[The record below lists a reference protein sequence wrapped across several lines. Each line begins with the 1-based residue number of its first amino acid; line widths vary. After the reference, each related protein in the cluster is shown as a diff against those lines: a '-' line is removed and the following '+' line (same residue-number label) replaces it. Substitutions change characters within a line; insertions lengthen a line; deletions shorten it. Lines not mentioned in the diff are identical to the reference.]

1 MHLYQALHELVTQ
14 WRTKNY
20 NNSDYSSI
28 SEILEWAKEPEGSG
42 FLLRQSQFRALETY
56 WFLRLQCKTPHIFE
70 LYKHSFSSRTE
81 LLKALGISSQTFE
94 AADFD
99 EEKLWQKIKSDDS
112 FAVKHKLDAIK
123 ETLTLEYPSYIF
135 ALAMGAG
142 KTALIGAIIATE
154 FAMADEYPEGPFI
167 QNALVFAPGT
177 TIIQS
182 LREIA
187 SLPYDRILPP
197 RFFKRFSA
205 TVKLT
210 FTRDGDPDIPIIPN
224 SNWNIV
230 VTNTEKIRI
239 QKETIRKSD
248 LGLFAPAEKE
258 EEARTDVANRRLQKI
273 ASLPHLAVFSDEAH
287 HTYGQA
293 LGTELKRVRQTVDY
307 LYHNSP
313 NLICVVNTTGTPY
326 FKKQILR
333 DVVAWYGLSEGIRDG
348 ILKQVSDNIHSYSF
362 GSQNTDKFI
371 SQIIT
376 EFFSKYGNVSLPNG
390 AIAKLAIYFPQTD
403 DLKELRPVIE
413 ATLVQLGYSPTICL
427 RNTNESTKD
436 EIDAFNRLNDPA
448 STHRVILLVGKG
460 TEGWNCPSL
469 FACALARQIRSSN
482 NLVLQASSRCL
493 RQVPG
498 NETKASIYLS
508 EDNRTT
514 LDDELKQTYGE
525 SIADLNNAT
534 SKSKWSRIVLR
545 KVDIP
550 PIKLRRLEKIIVKKE
565 QQSISIL
572 LVKPDIVPEAT
583 IVRRSYRVVEG
594 GSNTLEQVAD
604 PGVVVKDIPMR
615 SVYDVAIE
623 CSSVYRLDVWTI
635 HDELQRLY
643 GTEVPEAHIE
653 NLRHQIEQQTSSYS
667 IEEIIREDALALIKK
682 EGFTEEISADGAVS
696 YVAEISY
703 PISKEELLT
712 SWEEWQE
719 RNKKDFSFHYSPYNF
734 DSTPEK
740 SFLEVLLGHLDI
752 EASHVEDI
760 FFTGAINDPKKTDF
774 SVDYKG
780 NDNKWHKY
788 TPDFIVKRKDG
799 KCMIVEIKQENKR
812 DDLIDGECGAKAL
825 AVQELKSLNPDMLE
839 YQMIFTSTDEISF
852 DKTKEVR
859 EFVKHGHG
867 TPT

>member
-1 MHLYQALHELVTQ
+1 MHLYQALNELVAQ
-14 WRTKNY
+14 WRAA
-20 NNSDYSSI
+20 DYLHSEYSTI
-28 SEILEWAKEPEGSG
+28 TEILEWAKAPEGSG
-42 FLLRQSQFRALETY
+42 FVLRQSQIRALETY
-56 WFLRLQCKTPHIFE
+56 WYLRLQQNTPHVFD

-99 EEKLWQKIKSDDS
+99 EEKLWAKIRTDDS
-112 FAVKHKLDAIK
+112 FAGKYKLDALK
-123 ETLTLEYPSYIF
+123 ETLNLEYPSYIF

-177 TIIQS
+177 TIIES

-187 SLPYDRILPP
+187 SLPYERILPP

-210 FTRDGDPDIPIIPN
+210 FTRDGDPDISIIPN

-258 EEARTDVANRRLQKI
+258 DEARTDVANRRLQKV

-293 LGTELKRVRQTVDY
+293 LGMKLKRVRQTVDY

-313 NLICVVNTTGTPY
+313 NLICVINTTGTPY
-326 FKKQILR
+326 FKKQMLR
-333 DVVAWYGLSEGIRDG
+333 DVVVWYGLSEGISDG
-348 ILKQVSDNIHSYSF
+348 ILKQVSENIHSYSF
-362 GSQNTDKFI
+362 DNQKTGTFLT
-371 SQIIT
+371 QIVT

-390 AIAKLAIYFPQTD
+390 AKAKLAIYFPQTD

-413 ATLVQLGYSPTICL
+413 TTLVRLGYSPALCL
-427 RNTNESTKD
+427 RNTNESSKD
-436 EIDAFNRLNDPA
+436 EIDSFNRLNDPA

-469 FACALARQIRSSN
+469 FACALARKIHSSN
-482 NLVLQASSRCL
+482 NLVLQAASRCL

-498 NETKASIYLS
+498 NREKASIYLS
-508 EDNRTT
+508 EDNRAT

-525 SIADLNNAT
+525 SIADLNNAA
-534 SKSKWSRIVLR
+534 SKSTWARIVLR
-545 KVDIP
+545 KLDIP
-550 PIKLRRLEKIIVKKE
+550 PIKLRRIEKIIVKNE
-565 QQSISIL
+565 QHSVSIT
-572 LVKPDIVPEAT
+572 LVKPDIIPEAT
-583 IVRRSYRVVEG
+583 IVRRTFRVVEG
-594 GSNTLEQVAD
+594 NANALAQVAD
-604 PGVVVKDIPMR
+604 SGVVAREIPVR
-615 SVYDVAIE
+615 SVYDVAVE
-623 CSSVYRLDVWTI
+623 CASVYRLDVWII

-643 GTEVPEAHIE
+643 TTEIPEAHIE
-653 NLRHQIEQQTSSYS
+653 NLRQQIEQQTSIYTV
-667 IEEIIREDALALIKK
+667 EESVREDALALVKK
-682 EGFTEEISADGAVS
+682 EGFAEELSADGTVS

-703 PISKEELLT
+703 PVSKEELLV
-712 SWEEWQE
+712 SWEAWQE
-719 RNKKDFSFHYSPYNF
+719 RNKKDYSFHYTPYNF
-734 DSTPEK
+734 DSKPEK
-740 SFLEVLLGHLDI
+740 SFLEVLLGHLNI
-752 EASHVEDI
+752 EPSQVEDI
-760 FFTGAINDPKKTDF
+760 FFTGAIADPKKTDF
-774 SVDYKG
+774 AVDYKG
-780 NDNKWHKY
+780 ADGRWHKY

-799 KCMIVEIKQENKR
+799 KCMIVEIKHERER
-812 DDLIDGECGAKAL
+812 DDTIDGEHGAKAL
-825 AVQELKSLNPDMLE
+825 AVQVLKNLNPDTLE
-839 YQMIFTSTDEISF
+839 YQMIFTSTDEIAF
-852 DKTKEVR
+852 DKTKSVR
-859 EFVKHGHG
+859 QFLQ
-867 TPT
+867 